1 MNFKDFVD
9 KIDEID
15 NELKRRKILTNNS
28 IAYNPAN
35 WKVKIK
41 TMPKSGYFGTFSVDV
56 SNISI
61 GFDWDEGNILITSA
75 EPLYEEDKNA
85 ND

>member
-15 NELKRRKILTNNS
+15 NELKRRKMLTNNS
-28 IAYNPAN
+28 IAYNPVN

-41 TMPKSGYFGTFSVDV
+41 TAPKSGYFGTFTVDV
-56 SNISI
+56 SDISI
-61 GFDWDEGNILITSA
+61 GFDWDEGNIIISA
-75 EPLYEEDKNA
+75 NKSLYEEDENA
-85 ND
+85 NH